1 MRDSG
6 FPAADHIPR
15 GSAPFSSSER
25 GAEAAFGAAG
35 RSDAENGR
43 NQISRN
49 VAAKRLFCYLYMRN
63 RKTTEMTIEDLAL
76 AMTPGLGVKGV
87 KYLLD
92 HFGSAERIFA
102 ASETELREGA
112 RLRTDAVRNLLD
124 RKGFPAARKE
134 MEHCRRNGLEAIA
147 STDGN
152 YPPLLREINDYPH
165 ILYIKGNPGPLAGPC
180 LSMVGTRKMSRY
192 GANVC
197 NMLIRNLAER
207 IPDLVL
213 VSGLAFGIDATCHRL
228 AMEYGLRTVAVVA
241 EALPEIT
248 PAQHAHL
255 ASEIVETGGA
265 IVSELPS
272 STKQNGQFY
281 PARNR
286 IIAGLSEG
294 TVLIESPASGG
305 SLITANYADGY
316 DRTVMAVPGRVGDDT
331 SLGSNILL
339 RNLKARMILSAEDII
354 RELMWDRTKQLRSD
368 HSASIPLTE
377 DERGLLGCFRS
388 GDPLSIAELMELC
401 GLDSGALSALL
412 TGLELSGAV
421 RQLPGNRYE
430 KTIR

>member
-1 MRDSG
+1 
-6 FPAADHIPR
+6 
-15 GSAPFSSSER
+15 
-25 GAEAAFGAAG
+25 
-35 RSDAENGR
+35 
-43 NQISRN
+43 
-49 VAAKRLFCYLYMRN
+49 
-63 RKTTEMTIEDLAL
+63 MTFEDLAL
-76 AMTPGLGVKGV
+76 AMTPGLGAKGV

-92 HFGSAERIFA
+92 NFGSAGRIFA
-102 ASETELREGA
+102 ATEAELRDGV
-112 RLRTDAVRNLLD
+112 RLRADAVRNLLG
-124 RKGFPAARKE
+124 RKGFSAARRE
-134 MEHCRRNGLEAIA
+134 MEHCRRNGIYAIA
-147 STDGN
+147 STDGD
-152 YPPLLREINDYPH
+152 YPPLLRETDDYPH
-165 ILYIKGNPGPLAGPC
+165 ILYIMGDPGAIAGPC
-180 LSMVGTRKMSRY
+180 LSVVGTRKMSHY

-197 NMLIRNLAER
+197 NMLIRDLAER
-207 IPDLVL
+207 VPDLVL
-213 VSGLAFGIDATCHRL
+213 VSGLAFGVDATCHRL

-241 EALPEIT
+241 EALPEIV

-255 ASEIVETGGA
+255 AREIVEKGGA

-305 SLITANYADGY
+305 SLLTANYADGY
-316 DRTVMAVPGRVGDDT
+316 NRAVMAVPGRVGDET
-331 SLGSNILL
+331 SLGTNILL

-354 RELMWDRTKQLRSD
+354 RELMWDQTKQLRAER
-368 HSASIPLTE
+368 SAPIPLTE
-377 DERGLLGCFRS
+377 DEQGLLGCFRS
-388 GDPLSIAELMELC
+388 GDPLSVAELMELC